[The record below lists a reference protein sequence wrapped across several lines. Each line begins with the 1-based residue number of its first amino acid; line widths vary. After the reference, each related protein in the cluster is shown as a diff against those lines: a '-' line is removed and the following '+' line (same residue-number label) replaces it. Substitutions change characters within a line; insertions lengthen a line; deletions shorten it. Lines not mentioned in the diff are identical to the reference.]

1 MSLWNG
7 KNGLG
12 AIVLAAVACLTA
24 GASAVPGTL
33 TQQGRLFSSDG
44 DPVDGEVTIIF
55 TIYDDPDDSDE
66 ANVLWT
72 ESQDITLDDGYFSA
86 QLGEV
91 EEIDPDDVFDGS
103 VRYLGVTVGSDSEMS
118 PRQAITSVPYAFH
131 SGHAT
136 QADDA
141 NHADEA
147 DEVPCGGISGFPS
160 LCASGSVLS
169 GFSAAG
175 EAECASPS
183 LNCSTYSRYV
193 VTSSS
198 TSISCGSTNSG
209 EVDTTPYPI
218 LLVGGCYSYSS
229 AETFYRIYPSGNTF
243 YCYKAGSTAA
253 IRAYAKCC
261 RLD

>member
-72 ESQDITLDDGYFSA
+72 ESQDISLDDGYFSA

-91 EEIDPDDVFDGS
+91 EELDPDDVFDGS

-141 NHADEA
+141 DHADAA
-147 DEVPCGGISGFPS
+147 DAAPWGGLSGFPD
-160 LCASGSVLS
+160 LCSSGSYLRGFNSS
-169 GFSAAG
+169 GVAQCVSPVFHCDTVTAQGTGTNQNATCPAG
-175 EAECASPS
+175 TELTGGGCFGG
-183 LNCSTYSRYV
+183 
-193 VTSSS
+193 SSS
-198 TSISCGSTNSG
+198 NTLWGTYNATSGSNVWTCIRTGTTSG
-209 EVDTTPYPI
+209 VI
-218 LLVGGCYSYSS
+218 
-229 AETFYRIYPSGNTF
+229 
-243 YCYKAGSTAA
+243 
-253 IRAYAKCC
+253 AYALCC
-261 RLD
+261 QITE